1 MHHHHRGLR
10 GFGGMGMGG
19 GLLGDLLAGGL
30 GYYLGRNSATKQ
42 QNQPYYPPPYQPPR
56 PNVVDQL
63 QRLADLRDR
72 GVLTEAEFQQQKQRI
87 LSGY

>member
-1 MHHHHRGLR
+1 
-10 GFGGMGMGG
+10 MGMGG

-30 GYYLGRNSATKQ
+30 GYYLGRNSTTKQ
-42 QNQPYYPPPYQPPR
+42 QNQPYYPPPYQPPQ